1 MQIYFYSK
9 CFYLPTSL
17 LLFSIKK
24 GQFKSN
30 TQHCNDSESS
40 APKAPS
46 QTSLEQVTNK
56 DNKQTTAIPS
66 QNVCSLS
73 QDENQN
79 KDRVPQ
85 NNNNG

>member
-1 MQIYFYSK
+1 MQIYFYSN
-9 CFYLPTSL
+9 CFYLPTGL

-24 GQFKSN
+24 GQFQSN
-30 TQHCNDSESS
+30 TQHCNNSESS
-40 APKAPS
+40 AALR
-46 QTSLEQVTNK
+46 TSLEPVADK

-66 QNVCSLS
+66 QNICSLS